1 MMLGLIS
8 YFKQLTFANKEYL
21 WAALIIIPL
30 LALYYIWKK
39 SSLKP
44 ELKLS
49 SIQNFKN
56 ASKTLKQRLIHLPFL
71 LRLFSLTLLFIAL
84 ARPQSSLS
92 WQDVSTEGID
102 IIISMDI
109 SASMLAKDF
118 KPNRLEA
125 AKAVATEFIDARYN
139 DRIGLIIFS
148 GEAFTQCPLT
158 TDHAVLKNLFA
169 SIKTGM
175 VADGTAIG
183 MGLATAVN
191 RIKDSKAKSKVVIL
205 LTDGVNNSGNIAPET
220 AADIAKQFGVRLYT
234 IGVGTIGNAL
244 SPVAVYPDGSYVYD
258 YVPVQIDDKLL
269 TGMAKITGGK
279 YFRATSKNEL
289 EKIYQEIDKLEKT
302 KIEVSEFRKR
312 KEEFWWFALSAGIIL
327 VVEFLFR
334 NVYLKML

>member
-1 MMLGLIS
+1 MLGLIS

-39 SSLKP
+39 SRLKP

-244 SPVAVYPDGSYVYD
+244 
-258 YVPVQIDDKLL
+258 
-269 TGMAKITGGK
+269 
-279 YFRATSKNEL
+279 
-289 EKIYQEIDKLEKT
+289 
-302 KIEVSEFRKR
+302 
-312 KEEFWWFALSAGIIL
+312 
-327 VVEFLFR
+327 
-334 NVYLKML
+334 